1 MTFGFIYREMTQ
13 REDLVVWLRQKQDD
27 QIEPMKIDCAFHNCG
42 REAKVAW
49 WSSRFGEALILNFNL
64 IHI

>member
-13 REDLVVWLRQKQDD
+13 REDLVVWLRQNQDD

-49 WSSRFGEALILNFNL
+49 WSSRFGEV
-64 IHI
+64 